1 MALQPPPLAPAKHVL
16 HWLEYILLAVVIL
29 ATLIA
34 IGQEVVI
41 LITQMKVT
49 ISDLLLLFIYLE
61 VIGMVAAYL
70 DSGKV
75 PVRMPLYIAMV
86 ALARYLILDMK
97 NLDNTAM
104 LAIAGAIL
112 IISLAV
118 LVVRFGHVRYPY
130 DGVHKDSASEL
141 AKKDASQKQGSA

>member
-1 MALQPPPLAPAKHVL
+1 MANHPPLAPARHML
-16 HWLEYILLAVVIL
+16 HWLEYFLLIIVTL

-34 IGQEVVI
+34 IGQEIVV

-70 DSGKV
+70 ESGKV

-97 NLDNTAM
+97 SLDNQDM
-104 LAIAGAIL
+104 VAIAGAIL

-130 DGVHKDSASEL
+130 DGVHKDSLPDSSKTKSA
-141 AKKDASQKQGSA
+141 QG